1 MSEIPTAFVA
11 GTAEFVR
18 IESPEELAFWVA
30 TIEGTDGE
38 HEISL
43 IIEPPA
49 APEADVVEVAASI
62 AADFDELVGDALEF
76 LDEALRGPEWALSAA
91 DLARLAGADGAFGE
105 PEAVI
110 WGDGTWMMRFQ
121 ESALSIAEEFG
132 IGVNFVGRVP
142 QTIEDLSESEEIE

>member
-1 MSEIPTAFVA
+1 MSEIPTTFSA

-30 TIEGTDGE
+30 TVNGADGE
-38 HEISL
+38 HEVSL
-43 IIEPPA
+43 IIEPAA
-49 APEADVVEVAASI
+49 APEADVLEVAA
-62 AADFDELVGDALEF
+62 AVVADFDELVRDALEY
-76 LDEALRGPEWALSAA
+76 LDEALRGPEWALSAT
-91 DLARLAGADGAFGE
+91 DLALLDGPGGAFGE

-110 WGDGTWMMRFQ
+110 WGDGTWMLRFQ

-142 QTIEDLSESEEIE
+142 QSVEDLSESEEL